1 VTQIYPAAQRI
12 VEDEIASEREVCEF
26 LEIARS
32 PFQRWQEFDLSPLE
46 EDDKRML
53 PIIVSIF
60 HAHRRRYGTRR
71 IADELRDRGYS
82 LGRRRIAR
90 LMEIAGVSA
99 IQPKSFKPRT
109 TDSRHQLGY
118 NENLILDLKELKSPD
133 RLWVGDITYV
143 PIETLRFGYLAILMD
158 RFSRKVV
165 GWKLGKDMTDQ
176 LVIAALQQAIRERN
190 PGPGLIHHSDRGGQY
205 ASTRY
210 RAMIRRAVM
219 KQSMS
224 RAADCYDNAF
234 MESCFGT
241 IKTELEMTEYKN
253 YTEALREIRSYLTYY
268 NFERKHSSIGYQTPF
283 QFEHFISLN

>member
-1 VTQIYPAAQRI
+1 MTQIYPVAQRI
-12 VEDEIASEREVCEF
+12 VEDRIASEREVCEF
-26 LEIARS
+26 LQISRS
-32 PFQRWQEFDLSPLE
+32 PFQRWQEFNLSSLE

-53 PIIVSIF
+53 PIIVAIF

-82 LGRRRIAR
+82 LGRRRISK
-90 LMEIAGVSA
+90 LMEIAGISA

-109 TDSRHQLGY
+109 TESRHKLGY
-118 NENLILDLKELKSPD
+118 NENLISELKELQSLD
-133 RLWVGDITYV
+133 RLWVGDITYI
-143 PIETLRFGYLAILMD
+143 PIETLRFGYLAVLMD
-158 RFSRKVV
+158 RFSRKIV

-176 LVIAALQQAIRERN
+176 LVMTALRRAIKERS
-190 PGPGLIHHSDRGGQY
+190 PKPGLIHHSDRGGQY

-253 YTEALREIRSYLTYY
+253 YAKALKEIRTYFIYY
-268 NFERKHSSIGYQTPF
+268 NFQRKHSSIGYQTPF
-283 QFEHFISLN
+283 QFEQNFNLN

>member
-1 VTQIYPAAQRI
+1 MTQIYPAAQRI

-32 PFQRWQEFDLSPLE
+32 PFQRWPEFDLSPLE

-60 HAHRRRYGTRR
+60 QAHRRRYGTRR
-71 IADELRDRGYS
+71 IADGLRDRGYS

-90 LMEIAGVSA
+90 LMEIAGISA

-109 TDSRHQLGY
+109 TNSRHKLGF
-118 NENLILDLKELKSPD
+118 NENLIIDLKELKSPD

-143 PIETLRFGYLAILMD
+143 PIEAIKFGYLAVLMD

-190 PGPGLIHHSDRGGQY
+190 PGPDLIHHSDRGGQY

-210 RAMIRRAVM
+210 RAMIRRAAM

-224 RAADCYDNAF
+224 RAADCYDKPF

-253 YTEALREIRSYLTYY
+253 YTEASREIRSYLTYY

-283 QFEHFISLN
+283 QFEQYFSLN

>member
-1 VTQIYPAAQRI
+1 MYPAAQSI

-32 PFQRWQEFDLSPLE
+32 PFQRWREFDLSSLE
-46 EDDKRML
+46 EDDKMML

-71 IADELRDRGYS
+71 IADELRDRGYY

-109 TDSRHQLGY
+109 TDSRHKLGF
-118 NENLILDLKELKSPD
+118 NENLILDLKELRLPD
-133 RLWVGDITYV
+133 QLWVGDITYV
-143 PIETLRFGYLAILMD
+143 PIETIRFGYLAVLMD

-165 GWKLGKDMTDQ
+165 GWKLGKDMTEQ
-176 LVIAALQQAIRERN
+176 LVISALRQAIRERN

-210 RAMIRRAVM
+210 RAMIQRAAM

-234 MESCFGT
+234 IESCFGT

-253 YTEALREIRSYLTYY
+253 YDEASKEIRSYLTYY
-268 NFERKHSSIGYQTPF
+268 NLERKHSSIGYQTPF
-283 QFEHFISLN
+283 QFEQFFNLN